1 MVFSIEVG
9 QEGNVQT
16 AQVNLP
22 DSSVYSEYILVY
34 IKVAI
39 EEARDRCQRISRLFT
54 QLPLHTEDDR
64 IHT

>member
-39 EEARDRCQRISRLFT
+39 EEARDRCQRIFRLFT